1 MKIIFVKR
9 LLTLALCFST
19 SAYAQP
25 FNQKTSKEKVS
36 HENEASIAAVVNE
49 SSILKSELDAR
60 VRLVMVS
67 SGLKNS
73 PEVKAQINEQILKL
87 MIDEVLQS
95 QITTLFEV
103 KPSAEEIETSFQ
115 NMEERNGMAKG
126 ELNHFLKTHQI
137 PRSVLLNQIKAGVA
151 WHRYIQE
158 RYQPLIQIN
167 DKDVEKVLNHL
178 EMSKS
183 QQHVLLA
190 EIVLPFETTDEHKV
204 KKQALHLAAQL
215 RQGANFS
222 IIAQQFS
229 HSASALRGGDIGWMP
244 IEQLEKPLR
253 EIVRTMD
260 QGNVSEIIKIQNAY
274 HIVMLRKRREAGSF
288 GTKETVVTFHQALFP
303 FPENASQ
310 MEMDT
315 VFRKAASVSQ
325 NAKSQGM
332 FEKLVKDT
340 PFAHFKTITK
350 TPLAELSPQL
360 HELLIKLPLNS
371 PTPPITSDEGIL
383 VFFLSEKETISPE
396 APSKDEIYRNL
407 MEQKLSLIAQRELRN
422 LRRTAFI
429 NIRL

>member
-1 MKIIFVKR
+1 MKIIFVNCF
-9 LLTLALCFST
+9 LILALCFNIN
-19 SAYAQP
+19 AYSQS
-25 FNQKTSKEKVS
+25 FNQKKLAEKLS
-36 HENEASIAAVVNE
+36 NEASIAAVVNE

-95 QITTLFEV
+95 QVTALFEI
-103 KPSAEEIETSFQ
+103 KPSAEEIEAAFQ

-126 ELNHFLKTHQI
+126 ELDQFLKAHQI

-167 DKDVEKVLNHL
+167 DKDVTKVLDRL
-178 EMSKS
+178 ETSKA

-190 EIVLPFETTDEHKV
+190 EIVLFFDATDEHKV
-204 KKQALHLAAQL
+204 KNQAIHLVEQL

-222 IIAQQFS
+222 MIAQQFS
-229 HSASALRGGDIGWMP
+229 HSASASRGGDIGWMP
-244 IEQLEKPLR
+244 INQLEQPIQK
-253 EIVRTMD
+253 IVRTMD
-260 QGNVSEIIKIQNAY
+260 QGNVSGVIKTQNAY
-274 HIVMLRKRREAGSF
+274 HIVMLRNRREAGSF
-288 GTKETVVTFHQALFP
+288 GAKETIVTFHQALFP
-303 FPENASQ
+303 FPQNASQ
-310 MEMDT
+310 MEMESM
-315 VFRKAASVSQ
+315 FRKAASVSQ

-332 FEKLVKDT
+332 FEKLVTDT
-340 PFAHFKTITK
+340 PSAHFKTIDK
-350 TPLAELSPQL
+350 TPLADLSPQL
-360 HELLIKLPLNS
+360 RDLLVKLPLNRA
-371 PTPPITSDEGIL
+371 TAPIVSNEGIF
-383 VFFLSEKETISPE
+383 VFFVSDKQTISPE
-396 APSKDEIYRNL
+396 APSKDEVYRNL